1 MKAIR
6 VEKHGG
12 PEVLVLQE
20 VPDPQPA
27 AGQVRIRVHA
37 AGVNPVE
44 TYIRAGQQGYAG
56 ALPYTPGGD
65 AAGVVDAVGGGV
77 TGVRI
82 GDRVFT
88 SRAFTGAYAELT
100 VAAAADVY
108 PLPEHVSFAAGAAIG
123 IPWATAYRGLFQRA
137 RILPDETLL
146 VHGASGGVGSAAVQL
161 ARAAGVT
168 VIGTGGSDE
177 GRARVRELG
186 AHHVLD
192 HHAPDYLTRV
202 RELTGGKGVDVILE
216 MLANVNLVKDFD
228 ALARYGRIVVIGSRG
243 ALEFEPRLTM
253 RLDASILGM
262 SLMNAPADELRRAYV
277 AIGAG
282 LDNGSLK
289 PLIGR
294 ELPLGEAARA
304 HREVMEPGSAGK
316 IVLLP

>member
-20 VPDPQPA
+20 VGDPQPA
-27 AGQVRIRVHA
+27 AGQVRLRVHA

-44 TYIRAGQQGYAG
+44 TYIRAGQQGYAA

-65 AAGVVDAVGGGV
+65 AAGVVEALGDGV
-77 TGVRI
+77 TGVRV

-88 SRAFTGAYAELT
+88 SRAFTGSYAELAL
-100 VAAAADVY
+100 AAAADVY
-108 PLPEHVSFAAGAAIG
+108 PLPEHVSFAAGAAVG

-161 ARAAGVT
+161 ARAGGVT
-168 VIGTGGSDE
+168 VIGTGGTEE

-316 IVLLP
+316 IVLVP

>member
-1 MKAIR
+1 
-6 VEKHGG
+6 
-12 PEVLVLQE
+12 
-20 VPDPQPA
+20 
-27 AGQVRIRVHA
+27 
-37 AGVNPVE
+37 
-44 TYIRAGQQGYAG
+44 
-56 ALPYTPGGD
+56 
-65 AAGVVDAVGGGV
+65 
-77 TGVRI
+77 
-82 GDRVFT
+82 
-88 SRAFTGAYAELT
+88 
-100 VAAAADVY
+100 
-108 PLPEHVSFAAGAAIG
+108 
-123 IPWATAYRGLFQRA
+123 
-137 RILPDETLL
+137 
-146 VHGASGGVGSAAVQL
+146 QL

-168 VIGTGGSDE
+168 VIGTGGSEE

-202 RELTGGKGVDVILE
+202 RELTGGRGVDVILE

-253 RLDASILGM
+253 RVDASILGM

-294 ELPLGEAARA
+294 ELPLGDAARA

-316 IVLLP
+316 IVLIP